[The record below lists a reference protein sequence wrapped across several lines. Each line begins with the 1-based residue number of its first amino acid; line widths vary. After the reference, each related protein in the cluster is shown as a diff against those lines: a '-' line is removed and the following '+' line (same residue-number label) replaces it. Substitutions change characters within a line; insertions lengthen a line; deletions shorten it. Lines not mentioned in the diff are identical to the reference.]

1 MILGLSLAA
10 FTNLHVV
17 ISLVAIAAGLW
28 LCTAMINGRHLP
40 GGAAFFL
47 IATALTSITGYFFP
61 NAGVTPGQIVGGISL
76 VALAL
81 AAAALYAFELRGYWR
96 AVYVI
101 GSVLALERICRNSSI
116 VPEDLTAGTP
126 CPHSV
131 RTAICDRTSDRY
143 WSCDHGRMARV
154 SALSA
159 SAATLRQLNRGFFAR
174 SAIRKLN
181 LVGSKAVEQPC
192 PARALEVV
200 LRAAAAGAARRMR

>member
-96 AVYVI
+96 AVYII
-101 GSVLALERICRNSSI
+101 GSVLALYLNVFVGI
-116 VPEDLTAGTP
+116 VQSFQKIGPLARLAPTQSEPPFVIAQVIGIGLAITAGWLAFRRFRRP
-126 CPHSV
+126 PQ
-131 RTAICDRTSDRY
+131 
-143 WSCDHGRMARV
+143 
-154 SALSA
+154 LFA
-159 SAATLRQLNRGFFAR
+159 S
-174 SAIRKLN
+174 
-181 LVGSKAVEQPC
+181 
-192 PARALEVV
+192 
-200 LRAAAAGAARRMR
+200 